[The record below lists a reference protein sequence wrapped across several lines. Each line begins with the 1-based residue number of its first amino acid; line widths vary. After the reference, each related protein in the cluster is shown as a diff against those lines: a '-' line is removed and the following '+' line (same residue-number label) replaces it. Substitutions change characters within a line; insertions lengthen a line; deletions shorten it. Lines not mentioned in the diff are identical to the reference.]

1 MRLAVPAATPEVARA
16 GRPGDPDLKGPDRL
30 RGDPQPEGGR
40 GWRVSIGGRARACTA
55 HKTLDK
61 QGLVIDCAP
70 IVARPCLE
78 RRPSGACLVKPNCL
92 RSGDRSHRTSV
103 GLGEANALLDDLGYE
118 SSCCVMVPRVH
129 SWNGIARGV
138 SNYLRMFE

>member
-1 MRLAVPAATPEVARA
+1 MRPAVPAAAPEVALAGSPGTLTSRVRTGRVETRSLRA
-16 GRPGDPDLKGPDRL
+16 GEAGVSVLDA
-30 RGDPQPEGGR
+30 GR
-40 GWRVSIGGRARACTA
+40 EPALP

-138 SNYLRMFE
+138 SNFLRMFE